1 MKKSAPIYIA
11 GHRGLAG
18 SAFVR
23 FLIKQGYGNIITVDH
38 DKLDLKKLEQTKR
51 LFKKYR
57 PKYVILAAAKVG
69 GIQANRTFPADFLYD
84 NLAIQNNIFHCA
96 LNYGVEKLLFLGSS
110 CIYPKECPQPM
121 KEEYLLTGPLEPT
134 NEGYALAKIAGLK
147 LAEYLYRQHGF
158 KSVCVMP
165 CNIYGPNDSFDP
177 QRAHVLSSLVKKFI
191 DAINDDEKKVTLWGT
206 GIARREFIH
215 VDDMV
220 RLAIEV
226 MNRKETPDIVNIGS
240 GVDMS
245 IKELAELIAEKT
257 GYKGILAWDSS
268 MPDGMLKK
276 CLDVSKI
283 KTLGLK
289 PEISLE
295 KGIDGI
301 IREYKNLVKNK
312 S

>member
-1 MKKSAPIYIA
+1 MKKSASIYIA
-11 GHRGLAG
+11 GHRGLVG

-23 FLIKQGYGNIITVDH
+23 FLTKQGYRNLVTATH
-38 DKLDLKKLEQTKR
+38 SKLDLKDLEQTRRFFEKH
-51 LFKKYR
+51 K
-57 PKYVILAAAKVG
+57 PKHVILAAAKVG
-69 GIQANRTFPADFLYD
+69 GIKANQTYPADFLYD
-84 NLAIQNNIFHCA
+84 NLAIQNNVFHCA

-121 KEEYLLTGPLEPT
+121 KEEHLLTGPLEPT
-134 NEGYALAKIAGLK
+134 NEGYALAKISGLK
-147 LAEYLYRQHGF
+147 LAEYLYRQYGF
-158 KSVCVMP
+158 RSVCVMP

-177 QRAHVLSSLVKKFI
+177 QHAHVLSSLVKKFI
-191 DAINDDEKKVTLWGT
+191 DAVNDGEKKVTLWGT

-220 RLAIEV
+220 RMAIEI
-226 MNRKETPDIVNIGS
+226 MNKKETPDIINIGS
-240 GVDMS
+240 GFDMS

-257 GYKGILAWDSS
+257 RYKGVLAWDSS

-283 KTLGLK
+283 KALSLK

-295 KGIDGI
+295 KGIDGVI
-301 IREYKNLVKNK
+301 KEYKKLIKNR

>member
-1 MKKSAPIYIA
+1 MKKTAPIYIA

-23 FLIKQGYGNIITVDH
+23 FLAKQGYRNLITATH
-38 DKLDLKKLEQTKR
+38 SELDLKDLEQTR
-51 LFKKYR
+51 IFFEKYK

-69 GIQANRTFPADFLYD
+69 GIQANRTYPADFLYD
-84 NLAIQNNIFHCA
+84 NLVIQNNVFHCA

-121 KEEYLLTGPLEPT
+121 KEEHLLTGSLEPT

-158 KSVCVMP
+158 KTVCVMP

-177 QRAHVLSSLVKKFI
+177 QHAHVLSSLVKKFI
-191 DAINDDEKKVTLWGT
+191 DAVNDGEKRVTLWGT

-220 RLAIEV
+220 RLAIEI
-226 MNRKETPDIVNIGS
+226 MNKKETPDIINIGS
-240 GVDMS
+240 GLDIS
-245 IKELAELIAEKT
+245 IKGLAELIAEKT
-257 GYKGILAWDSS
+257 GYEGLLAWDSS
-268 MPDGMLKK
+268 MPNGMLRK
-276 CLDVSKI
+276 CLDISKM
-283 KTLGLK
+283 KDLDLK

-295 KGIDGI
+295 KGIDGVI
-301 IREYKNLVKNK
+301 KEYKKLIKNRL
-312 S
+312 

>member
-1 MKKSAPIYIA
+1 MEKTAPIYVA

-23 FLIKQGYGNIITVDH
+23 FLLKQGHRNLITADH
-38 DKLDLKKLEQTKR
+38 SELDLKELEQTKR
-51 LFKKYR
+51 LFEKYR

-177 QRAHVLSSLVKKFI
+177 QHAHVLSSLVKKFI
-191 DAINDDEKKVTLWGT
+191 DAVNDDEKKVILWGT
-206 GIARREFIH
+206 GIAKREFIH
-215 VDDMV
+215 VNDMV
-220 RLAIEV
+220 RLAIEI
-226 MNRKETPDIVNIGS
+226 MNKKETPDIINIGS
-240 GVDMS
+240 GIDMS

-257 GYKGILAWDSS
+257 GYKGVLAWNSS

-276 CLDVSKI
+276 RLDVSKI

-295 KGIDGI
+295 KGIDGVI
-301 IREYKNLVKNK
+301 KEYKKFIKNQ